1 MTSTREMTGKP
12 TLIKEVNIGLIKD
25 ALSRMGQATRV
36 ELSKKTGISQ
46 PTVNVL
52 MKELTEKGEVLSL
65 GNANST
71 GGRRAEVYTLNG
83 KRYHIVSVIV
93 RKDALEYCI
102 FDLQLQKEVQRQ
114 ITREDKISYTDQLV
128 SLLREIIRKT
138 PDVRAVCVGVPGA
151 VSDYGEVFAIPQIP
165 EWEQFALQSYLE
177 EECAL
182 QVKVINDINAIA
194 MGYLTS
200 EMLTISFRQEDGSRH
215 PVRNLIYLHI
225 EGTGLGAGIIIDGK
239 LYSGCR
245 SFAGEVGFMQIG
257 EESMEQLLMGADDV
271 QRAGVLSK
279 VLINMICVL
288 NPEKVVLGGNVD
300 TSLVSAIQKQCSACL
315 PDGVAPDFAM
325 LPDSGE
331 QYFMGLGQTGLGLLD
346 HQVRLN

>member
-52 MKELTEKGEVLSL
+52 MKELTEKGEVLCL

-114 ITREDKISYTDQLV
+114 IPREEKVTYTEQLV

-138 PDVRAVCVGVPGA
+138 PDVRAVSVGVPGA
-151 VSDYGEVFAIPQIP
+151 VSAKGEVFAIPQIP
-165 EWEQFALQSYLE
+165 EWEQFALQSHLE
-177 EECAL
+177 EECAT

-194 MGYLTS
+194 IGYLAS
-200 EMLTISFRQEDGSRH
+200 EMLSVSFRQEDGSRH

-239 LYSGCR
+239 LYPGCS

-257 EESMEQLLMGADDV
+257 EASMEQLLMGADEA
-271 QRAGVLSK
+271 QRAGALSK

-288 NPEKVVLGGNVD
+288 NPEKVVLGGNV
-300 TSLVSAIQKQCSACL
+300 TASLVSTIQKQCSVCL
-315 PDGVAPDFAM
+315 PDGVAPEFAM
-325 LPDSGE
+325 ISDSGE

>member
-1 MTSTREMTGKP
+1 
-12 TLIKEVNIGLIKD
+12 
-25 ALSRMGQATRV
+25 
-36 ELSKKTGISQ
+36 
-46 PTVNVL
+46 
-52 MKELTEKGEVLSL
+52 MKELTEKGEVLRL

-102 FDLQLQKEVQRQ
+102 FDLQIQKEVQRQ
-114 ITREDKISYTDQLV
+114 IPREEKVSCTEQLV
-128 SLLREIIRKT
+128 SLLRGIIRKT

-151 VSDYGEVFAIPQIP
+151 VSDQGEVFAIPQIP
-165 EWEQFALQSYLE
+165 EWEQFSLQSYLE
-177 EECAL
+177 DECAV

-194 MGYLTS
+194 MGYLAS
-200 EMLTISFRQEDGSRH
+200 EMLSVSFRQENSSLR
-215 PVRNLIYLHI
+215 PARNLIYLHI

-257 EESMEQLLMGADDV
+257 EADIEQLLMGADET
-271 QRAGVLSK
+271 QRAEVLSK
-279 VLINMICVL
+279 VLINVICVL

-315 PDGVAPDFAM
+315 PDGVAPEFAM
-325 LPDSGE
+325 ISDSGE
-331 QYFMGLGQTGLGLLD
+331 QYFMGLGQEGLGLLD